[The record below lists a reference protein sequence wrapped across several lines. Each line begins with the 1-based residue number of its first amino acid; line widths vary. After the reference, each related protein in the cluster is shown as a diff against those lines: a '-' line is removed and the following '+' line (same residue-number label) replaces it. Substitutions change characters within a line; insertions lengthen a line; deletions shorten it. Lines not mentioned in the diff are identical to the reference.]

1 MPLLLANEVRLRGP
15 GLLPTLGDWG
25 TRRNGEGGIRPRAGL
40 LNWSTFKMPALGLRW
55 APKTAELPAPGAA
68 APAMPVGDGF
78 SGDCGTLV
86 RLCFDV
92 KRHGNLFDDRKYKR
106 DSTKIMDY

>member
-68 APAMPVGDGF
+68 AAAMPV
-78 SGDCGTLV
+78 SVVAIMAKLALALALALAVALALTLA
-86 RLCFDV
+86 LA
-92 KRHGNLFDDRKYKR
+92 
-106 DSTKIMDY
+106 